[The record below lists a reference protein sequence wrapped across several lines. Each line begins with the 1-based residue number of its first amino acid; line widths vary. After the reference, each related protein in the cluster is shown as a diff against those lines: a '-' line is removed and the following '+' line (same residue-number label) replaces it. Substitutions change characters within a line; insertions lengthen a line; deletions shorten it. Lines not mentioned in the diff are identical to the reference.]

1 MTREK
6 FLDDLKNALI
16 GLKEDEIDSVLAY
29 YSEMIDD
36 RVEAGMSEEDALS
49 AMEPVQTIAA
59 RVLSE
64 AGVEK
69 QDAATADT
77 EDSKQKEI
85 RKLAENVQEI
95 VIRAENQRIELT
107 VGDSE
112 EIVLRYRIEEG
123 DIYQLHEENGVLTL
137 EHKCRPICSYKP
149 DLNKITADNFF
160 DEMGKFF
167 KGLRIGNIVSF
178 NGEMANRCI
187 YVELP
192 RVFKGKIHV
201 HSSNAR
207 ITAEN
212 VTCLETMT
220 LHTSNARV
228 QAKHVVSRAVEAGSS
243 NGRIV
248 LEDVYVREHLHA
260 VTSNARICANGVTS
274 EQEVQ
279 LKTSNGR
286 IEVEK
291 LSAQQITLKTSNS
304 SVTGTVRGRAE
315 EYAVSAGTS
324 NGRCNLADSVGGE
337 KQLTVKTSNAAI
349 QIEFVD

>member
-1 MTREK
+1 MTREM
-6 FLDDLKNALI
+6 FLNDLRNALV
-16 GLKEDEIDSVLAY
+16 GLQEEEIDSVLAY

-36 RVEAGMSEEDALS
+36 RVEAGMSEEDALR
-49 AMEPVQTIAA
+49 AMESVETIAA

-64 AGVEK
+64 AGA
-69 QDAATADT
+69 DAGEPEETVNNAA
-77 EDSKQKEI
+77 DSKQKEI
-85 RKLAENVQEI
+85 RKAAEDVQEI
-95 VIRAENQRIELT
+95 VISAENQRVHVT
-107 VGDSE
+107 SGDNE
-112 EIVLRYRIEEG
+112 DIVLRYRIEEG

-149 DLNKITADNFF
+149 DLNKITADNFL

-167 KGLRIGNIVSF
+167 KGLRLGNIVSF
-178 NGEMANRCI
+178 NVESANHCI

-192 RVFKGKIHV
+192 RVFKGKIRV
-201 HSSNAR
+201 QSSNAR
-207 ITAEN
+207 ITVEN
-212 VTCLETMT
+212 VTCIEMLA

-228 QAKHVVSRAVEAGSS
+228 QAKQVVSRSLEACSS

-248 LEDVYVREHLHA
+248 LEDVYVRERVHA

-304 SVTGTVRGRAE
+304 AVTGIT
-315 EYAVSAGTS
+315 
-324 NGRCNLADSVGGE
+324 
-337 KQLTVKTSNAAI
+337 AAKNHHI
-349 QIEFVD
+349 HIRTRVHDKLLIT